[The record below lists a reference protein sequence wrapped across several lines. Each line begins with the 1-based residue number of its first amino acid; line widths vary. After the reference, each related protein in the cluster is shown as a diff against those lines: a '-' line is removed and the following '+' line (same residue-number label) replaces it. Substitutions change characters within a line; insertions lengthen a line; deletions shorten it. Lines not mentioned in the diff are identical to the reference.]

1 MKKIE
6 AIIRHIK
13 LDDVKSKLD
22 EIGVQGMTVS
32 EVKGA
37 GKQKGYTE
45 TWRGSQREV
54 FLNPKLQ
61 LKIVVP
67 DEMASKVVDAVV
79 ETARTGE
86 IGDGKIFVSS
96 VDEAVAIRTGAQGND
111 AL

>member
-13 LDDVKSKLD
+13 LDDVKTKLD

-32 EVKGA
+32 EVKGS

-45 TWRGSQREV
+45 TWRGSTREV
-54 FLNPKLQ
+54 FLNPKLL

-67 DEMASKVVDAVV
+67 DEMASRVVDAVL

-86 IGDGKIFVSS
+86 IGDGKIFVSN
-96 VDEAVAIRTGAQGND
+96 VEEAIAIRTGAHGDD

>member
-13 LDDVKSKLD
+13 LDDVKEKLD
-22 EIGVQGMTVS
+22 EMGVQGITVI
-32 EVKGA
+32 EAKGA

-45 TWRGSQREV
+45 TWRGSKREV
-54 FLNPKLQ
+54 FLNPKLL

-67 DEMASKVVDAVV
+67 DEIAPKVVEMIA
-79 ETARTGE
+79 ETARTGD
-86 IGDGKIFVSS
+86 IGDGKIFVSTIEE
-96 VDEAVAIRTGAQGND
+96 VVAIRTGATGND